1 MEYTLKTED
10 LKNDLLAETLQA
22 LAECYAA
29 LPAEVY
35 VVGAAA
41 RDLAFRLLKVEPAA
55 RRTLDLD
62 VAVMLRDWRQYD
74 QLTELLLQHHFDKLP
89 EKQRFVYRGA
99 NNDNKYV
106 VDIVPFG
113 EIAYDEQVAWPP
125 EGTPVMSVRCF
136 EDVMNNAD
144 KVMVDNKSG
153 FRLASLAGQF
163 LIKLDTWY
171 DRHLTTHKDATDMV
185 YILQNVYLAYANACT
200 TALPPEIN
208 IDAEIF
214 EIVVAGAEWIAAEL
228 KQILT
233 DEHRRFYA
241 DALAKEI
248 AKEEESELLDQMLD
262 VAGSQNYAVFRRAL
276 QRMVQIIKPQ

>member
-1 MEYTLKTED
+1 MEYVLRAKD

-29 LPAEVY
+29 LPADVY

-41 RDLAFRLLKVEPAA
+41 RDLAFKLLKVQASP

-62 VAVMLRDWRQYD
+62 VAVMLRDWKQYD
-74 QLTELLLQHHFDKLP
+74 QLTELLLLHNFEKLP

-99 NNDNKYV
+99 NNDNKYI

-113 EIAYDEQVAWPP
+113 EVAYGEQVAWPP

-136 EDVMNNAD
+136 EDVMSNAD
-144 KVMVDNKSG
+144 NVLVDNKFG

-171 DRHLTTHKDATDMV
+171 DRHLTTRKDASDMV

-200 TALPPEIN
+200 TALPPEID
-208 IDAEIF
+208 IDATNF

-233 DEHRRFYA
+233 EEHRRFYA
-241 DALAKEI
+241 NALAAEI
-248 AKEEESELLDQMLD
+248 EKEEDSELLDQMLD
-262 VAGSQNYAVFRRAL
+262 VAGSQNYVVFYRAL
-276 QRMVQIIKPQ
+276 LRMAQIIKP